1 MMEPTLTPEQI
12 EKISNLS
19 KEGREYWKKNQLS
32 EAESC
37 FLRAW
42 GIMQSP
48 TLTLDYSQSI
58 ARGLVAF
65 FKETKQYE
73 KAISWLTVMHDLYTP
88 KPSDYVEFIAAT
100 VYFDA
105 GKTSAA
111 YEIFDK
117 QYKKYGKRPFT
128 DEDKKYL
135 NFYLT
140 QKKCKKMK

>member
-1 MMEPTLTPEQI
+1 MESTLTPEQI
-12 EKISNLS
+12 EKIGNLS

-48 TLTLDYSQSI
+48 KSTLDYSQSI

-73 KAISWLTVMHDLYTP
+73 KAIHWLAVMHDLYAP
-88 KPSDYVEFIAAT
+88 QPSDYVEFIEAT
-100 VYFDA
+100 VYFDS
-105 GKTSAA
+105 GKTSIA

-140 QKKCKKMK
+140 QKNVKKMK

>member
-1 MMEPTLTPEQI
+1 MESTLTPEQI
-12 EKISNLS
+12 EKIGILS
-19 KEGREYWKKNQLS
+19 TEGREYWKKNQLS

-48 TLTLDYSQSI
+48 KSTLDYSQSI
-58 ARGLVAF
+58 ARGLVTF

-73 KAISWLTVMHDLYTP
+73 KAINWIAVMHDLYTP
-88 KPSDYVEFIAAT
+88 QPSEYVEFIAAT

-105 GKTSAA
+105 GKTSIA

-135 NFYLT
+135 NFYLR
-140 QKKCKKMK
+140 QRNVKK

>member
-1 MMEPTLTPEQI
+1 MEPTLTPEQI

-73 KAISWLTVMHDLYTP
+73 KAISWLAVMHDLYTP

-140 QKKCKKMK
+140 QKNVKK